1 MTGVVSEPE
10 VVPVPAARLG
20 EGPRWD
26 DRTETLLW
34 VDIPA
39 GRVHRLDPAD
49 GSHGAIEV
57 GQPVGVAVPRA
68 SGGLALAVRDG
79 FAVLPESGWATATDR
94 RGPRPDDSGAK
105 PRGGLRPDDSGV
117 RPQDGVRP
125 YGRPDLELIAPVTA
139 AERPGNRMNDG
150 ACDRAGRFF
159 AGTKAEDDAPG
170 AGALYRLD
178 SDRHCERVL
187 DGVTISNGIAWSPDE
202 RLLYYVDTPTGRVD
216 VFDYDPGDGRLG
228 ERRVFAEIPRG
239 LPDGITVDARGHV
252 WVALWGGGA
261 LVRLRPDGRL
271 DLTVEIPVAN
281 VTSCAFG
288 GPDLDVLYV
297 TTAWDGTAGGEL
309 LRCHTTVEGLPANP
323 YREQA

>member
-1 MTGVVSEPE
+1 MLEPE
-10 VVPVPAARLG
+10 IVPVPHARLG

-26 DRTETLLW
+26 ARTGTLLW

-39 GRVHRLDPAD
+39 GLVHRLDPAD
-49 GSHGAIEV
+49 GSHETIDV
-57 GQPVGVAVPRA
+57 GQPVGVAVPTT

-79 FAVLPESGWATATDR
+79 FAVLE
-94 RGPRPDDSGAK
+94 RGR
-105 PRGGLRPDDSGV
+105 
-117 RPQDGVRP
+117 
-125 YGRPDLELIAPVTA
+125 LELLAPVTA

-178 SDRHCERVL
+178 PDRRCERLL
-187 DGVTISNGIAWSPDE
+187 DDVTISNGIAWSPDE

-216 VFDYDPGDGRLG
+216 VFDYDPVSGGLAD
-228 ERRVFAEIPRG
+228 RRVFAEITRG
-239 LPDGITVDARGHV
+239 RPDGITVDSTGHV

-261 LVRLRPDGRL
+261 VVRLRPDGRP
-271 DLTVEIPVAN
+271 DLSVEIPATN

-288 GPDLDVLYV
+288 GGDLDVLYV
-297 TTAWDGTAGGEL
+297 TTAWDGRTGGQL
-309 LRCHTTVEGLPANP
+309 WRCRTSSTGLPANP
-323 YREQA
+323 YLDLA

>member
-1 MTGVVSEPE
+1 MTTSVSEPE
-10 VVPVPAARLG
+10 IVPVPPARLG

-26 DRTETLLW
+26 DRTGTLLW

-49 GSHGAIEV
+49 GSHGVIDV

-68 SGGLALAVRDG
+68 AGGLALAVRDG
-79 FAVLPESGWATATDR
+79 FAVLPETRWAAPVGGSGSAV
-94 RGPRPDDSGAK
+94 RPD
-105 PRGGLRPDDSGV
+105 GLG
-117 RPQDGVRP
+117 
-125 YGRPDLELIAPVTA
+125 LELIVPVTA
-139 AERPGNRMNDG
+139 GERPGNRMNDG

-159 AGTKAEDDAPG
+159 AGTKAEDDTPG
-170 AGALYRLD
+170 AGALYRLGPD
-178 SDRHCERVL
+178 HRCERVL
-187 DGVTISNGIAWSPDE
+187 DGVTVSNGIAWSPDG

-216 VFDYDPGDGRLG
+216 VFDYDPADGRLG
-228 ERRVFAEIPRG
+228 GRRVFAEISRG
-239 LPDGITVDARGHV
+239 MPDGITVDALGHV

-261 LVRLRPDGRL
+261 ILRLRPDGRL
-271 DLTVEIPVAN
+271 DLAVEIPAPN

-309 LRCHTTVEGLPANP
+309 LRCRTSVEGLPANP
-323 YREQA
+323 YREHA